1 MKTSLDHLP
10 PKKQRQLAA
19 VVDEIRRAVEAE
31 MIILFGSHARG
42 DWVEDPVGGYF
53 SDFDVLVIVKSAK
66 MVERHDLWSRIEQ
79 RAERHLGNTML
90 SLIVHDVDDVN
101 RQL

>member
-10 PKKQRQLAA
+10 PRKQKQLAA
-19 VVDEIRRAVEAE
+19 LVAEIQGAVEVE
-31 MIILFGSHARG
+31 MVILFGSHARG

-53 SDFDVLVIVKSAK
+53 SDFDVLVLVKSAK
-66 MVERHDLWSRIEQ
+66 TVERHDLWSTIEQ
-79 RAERHLGNTML
+79 RAERYLGKTML

-101 RQL
+101 R